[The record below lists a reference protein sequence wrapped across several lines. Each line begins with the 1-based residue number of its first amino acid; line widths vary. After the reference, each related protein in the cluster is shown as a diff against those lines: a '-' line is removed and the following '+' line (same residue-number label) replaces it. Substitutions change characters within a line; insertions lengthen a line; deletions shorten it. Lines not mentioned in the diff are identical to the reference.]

1 MKKVKIGLIITV
13 TIALAVI
20 IIYMAIFSKK
30 IENSDSIW
38 FEDIII
44 TEDKI
49 ELKGMMAN
57 SSKIYKGFK
66 YRLEGEGLFINVY
79 TAYIPLIG
87 EVNSDE
93 GVIDIKLNKGSK
105 QINQIFLV
113 GKNIS
118 DKKLIWNKN

>member
-20 IIYMAIFSKK
+20 IIYTTIFGKK

-66 YRLEGEGLFINVY
+66 YMLEGDGLFINVY

-87 EVNSDE
+87 EVNSNE

-118 DKKLIWNKN
+118 DKKLIWNKK